1 MYYNYV
7 IRPASSA
14 ELHMGLSA
22 LSTKVWTEFRLGL
35 SLVTLLT
42 STSFDQTGGLTRSID
57 LAVSAMVEFLITH
70 GFDKIILQPLFL
82 TKKCVIVDV
91 TQVYTRVYLD
101 PGKVDIL

>member
-1 MYYNYV
+1 MKYTDV
-7 IRPASSA
+7 
-14 ELHMGLSA
+14 GLSA
-22 LSTKVWTEFRLGL
+22 QPTKLWMKFRLGL
-35 SLVTLLT
+35 SLVILLT
-42 STSFDQTGGLTRSID
+42 STSFDQTSWLTRSID
-57 LAVSAMVEFLITH
+57 LAISAMVEFLITH